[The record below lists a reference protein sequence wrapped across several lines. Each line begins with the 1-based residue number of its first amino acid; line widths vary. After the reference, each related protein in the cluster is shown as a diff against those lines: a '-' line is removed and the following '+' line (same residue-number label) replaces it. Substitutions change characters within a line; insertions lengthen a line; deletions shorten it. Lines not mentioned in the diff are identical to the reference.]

1 MSIREQLDEQEE
13 VSCVKSELS
22 VKIDKSE
29 DNSSGCARS
38 EQGGMNRRRFN

>member
-1 MSIREQLDEQEE
+1 MSIGEQLDEQEE

-22 VKIDKSE
+22 AKIDKPV

-38 EQGGMNRRRFN
+38 EQGGINMRRFN

>member
-1 MSIREQLDEQEE
+1 MSIMEQLGEQEE
-13 VSCVKSELS
+13 NSYVNSELS
-22 VKIDKSE
+22 AKIDKPV